1 LALIKEIDV
10 QYVHHGKWIIAAC
23 VASVMFAV
31 ATPECSLEVRSA
43 DGAAVTM
50 LGAGTPFQ
58 VVITAHDCAE
68 QPHVTFD
75 ESPFAALRRVSVQ
88 TRTINGN
95 SSVSYVYSA
104 RIDRT
109 GLYDIGP
116 AQATIA
122 GKIYH
127 TNKCEIEVGEQ
138 TKTTGSRF
146 MMQISLDEQELY
158 VGQETTMRIRIYSA
172 TSAPEVEAI
181 HIARVDG
188 VSIGEF
194 AHTDS
199 GTEAQDGIKYR
210 YKEFTA
216 PFYAESAGKFL
227 IPACSADIR
236 DDQVRHGGFFFFS
249 FSAIAPTKQ
258 VYSNTTSCTVKNL
271 PHTAKPYALIGD
283 YTAVEA
289 SVEPSLIEL
298 GQAARYRLTVYGMG
312 NTAQAKAPLL
322 SDMPATCKYYDSSV
336 TPLSQEEGV
345 VFEYIIQP
353 RTVGTWEIPAQEVI
367 YFNPS
372 TKTYRNL
379 TSDAVVITA
388 QPSAAQQNQIAPPV
402 KTENTQLNG
411 TMQHDLPA
419 ADSLARKKWLI
430 PWFWYWILVTLLWVS
445 SVSVCLGRSVYGYY
459 TKNSLFYKKKR
470 AFYTARKALSAREQG
485 KTTMGV
491 HQIFVT
497 LFADWFMVP
506 ESEITESFIKQKIYN
521 AGMLSEDGAESWH
534 RFWHTIVQEHYGN
547 GAGKKISNTIF
558 TEARLWIT
566 AFSKCVVR

>member
-1 LALIKEIDV
+1 V
-10 QYVHHGKWIIAAC
+10 QYVHHGKWIIATAL
-23 VASVMFAV
+23 ASAMLAV

-50 LGAGTPFQ
+50 VGAGTPFQ

-75 ESPFAALRRVSVQ
+75 ESPFTALRRVSVQ
-88 TRTINGN
+88 TRTINGH

-116 AQATIA
+116 AEATIA
-122 GKIYH
+122 GKTYH

-146 MMQISLDEQELY
+146 MMQISLDEKELY
-158 VGQETTMRIRIYSA
+158 VGQETTMRMRVYSA

-181 HIARVDG
+181 HLARVDG
-188 VSIGEF
+188 VTIGEF
-194 AHTDS
+194 SQTGA
-199 GTEAQDGIKYR
+199 GTETQDGIKYR

-236 DDQVRHGGFFFFS
+236 DDQARHGGFFFFS

-258 VYSNTTSCTVKNL
+258 IYSNTMSCTVKNL
-271 PHTAKPYALIGD
+271 PHSAKPYALIGD
-283 YTAVEA
+283 YTHAEA

-298 GQAARYRLTVYGMG
+298 GQAARYRLTVYGAG

-336 TPLSQEEGV
+336 TPLKQQEGV

-353 RTVGTWEIPAQEVI
+353 RTAGTWEIPAQEII

-372 TKTYRNL
+372 KKTYENL

-388 QPSAAQQNQIAPPV
+388 QPSARQQNQMTVPP
-402 KTENTQLNG
+402 ELEAALPNNASAQP
-411 TMQHDLPA
+411 DLTA
-419 ADSLARKKWLI
+419 ADLSARKKWLI

-445 SVSVCLGRSVYGYY
+445 SAGVYLGRLIYGYY
-459 TKNSLFYKKKR
+459 TKNNLFYKKKR

-485 KTTMGV
+485 KNTTSV

-506 ESEITESFIKQKIYN
+506 ESDITESFIKQQIHN

-534 RFWHTIVQEHYGN
+534 RFWHTLVHEHYGN
-547 GAGKKISNTIF
+547 GVGKKIDNTVF

-566 AFSKCVVR
+566 AFSKCVAR